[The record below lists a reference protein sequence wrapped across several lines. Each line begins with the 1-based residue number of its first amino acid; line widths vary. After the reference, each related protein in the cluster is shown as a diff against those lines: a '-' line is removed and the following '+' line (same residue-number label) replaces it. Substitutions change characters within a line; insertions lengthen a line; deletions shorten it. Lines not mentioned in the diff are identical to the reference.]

1 MQSQQPIKWYKVSR
15 RSLEPVYIE
24 QDRLESIMADPQ
36 QLIKYY
42 DVDGEWRVMN
52 KADISDAS
60 YDRNYSRIKNES
72 KYKLYRN
79 KETNTVLK
87 LLDGQ
92 LPDDFS
98 KYELI

>member
-24 QDRLESIMADPQ
+24 QDRLEAIMSDPQ

-52 KADISDAS
+52 KADISDAV
-60 YDRNYSRIKNES
+60 YDRTYSRVKNEP
-72 KYKLYRN
+72 KYRLYRN

-98 KYELI
+98 KYDPI